1 MPSPPTYHNH
11 SHFNKTIQKF
21 IFTVKIL
28 INAQALI
35 NTHLPQ
41 FQLKKCRI
49 LGPFPKKLVPLLN
62 AHYKKMRDEKKKNG
76 YPTLSSQFAYLIS
89 YQRTNVHF
97 FLSQSK

>member
-62 AHYKKMRDEKKKNG
+62 AHYKKMRGEKKKKWVS
-76 YPTLSSQFAYLIS
+76 YFKQSVCIS
-89 YQRTNVHF
+89 D
-97 FLSQSK
+97 FLSKNECALFSFSV